1 MAVGTE
7 GSRFVSVSGGMGV
20 KDGASVATDVNV
32 RLGEGEKVNVRLG
45 VRLGVWLAV
54 TVKVSEGV

>member
-1 MAVGTE
+1 
-7 GSRFVSVSGGMGV
+7 MGV